1 MFYFNG
7 LYNTR
12 VSAGNIGSTVNN
24 HWQRI
29 KNDLTDIRNDIAT
42 KGKQTGRN
50 TFATVHNNLVYYNA
64 SLKKGGGNE
73 FKTLKSRQEFLA
85 AIISINETR
94 LRAADP
100 AIPAIQALNS
110 FLDEGNHLKDLYTN
124 KTRTAAE
131 QKRLNEILRAQVIS
145 GLKTSEGLAK
155 LLIASGIML

>member
-1 MFYFNG
+1 
-7 LYNTR
+7 
-12 VSAGNIGSTVNN
+12 
-24 HWQRI
+24 
-29 KNDLTDIRNDIAT
+29 
-42 KGKQTGRN
+42 
-50 TFATVHNNLVYYNA
+50 
-64 SLKKGGGNE
+64 E

-124 KTRTAAE
+124 KIRTAAE

-145 GLKTSEGLAK
+145 GLKASEGLAK